1 MWQNNVMY
9 KYLEKC
15 SAFNANVIL
24 RCARLWGDGEI
35 AIRWWTEERWT
46 GWRRCATIWTRIWWR
61 SWSRRASWWHCCTDG
76 GGSASYDTIKWLLI
90 GLVQNPRFVG
100 RNAGKNGS
108 DFVHST
114 ASIKRKE
121 TDHSV
126 VLNQRH
132 SAVKLT
138 RSVIRFIHPILL
150 DTTVESS
157 VFYIQFTVSSADH
170 QIGIILSDIRSAI
183 ARNWHRF
190 VLS

>member
-1 MWQNNVMY
+1 M
-9 KYLEKC
+9 
-15 SAFNANVIL
+15 
-24 RCARLWGDGEI
+24 
-35 AIRWWTEERWT
+35 
-46 GWRRCATIWTRIWWR
+46 
-61 SWSRRASWWHCCTDG
+61 
-76 GGSASYDTIKWLLI
+76 I

-108 DFVHST
+108 NFVHST

-190 VLS
+190 VLSQSYRQHCSVLQTKFLIRSLQRYIKHYNSHVSCAPSYNGAIGWFRQVYRVVIDTLKIRSKGHILVNLY